1 MNVFQYFILFM
12 IYSFLG
18 WIIEI
23 INEIITEKR
32 FVNRGF
38 LIGPY
43 CPIYG
48 FGVLLMIGLLN
59 RYINDPIV
67 VFIMSIVL
75 FSILEYFTSYIMEK
89 LFKARWW
96 DYTDRKFNINGRICL
111 ETMIPFGIGGLL
123 VMYLVNP
130 FVINVINSI
139 PSTLFKGLAVIV
151 FIIYLIDNI
160 ISFSIILGFR
170 NTTFKAEKDN
180 TMEIT
185 LLVKEMLTKQS
196 KLSKRL
202 IKSFPNL
209 KVLNKKNKKRNK

>member
-1 MNVFQYFILFM
+1 MNIFEYFMLFI
-12 IYSFLG
+12 IYSIIG
-18 WIIEI
+18 WIIEV
-23 INEIITEKR
+23 INEVITEKR

-48 FGVLLMIGLLN
+48 LGVLLMVSLLN

-67 VFIMSIVL
+67 VFIMSIVI
-75 FSILEYFTSYIMEK
+75 FSMLEYFTSFVMEK

-96 DYTDRKFNINGRICL
+96 DYTNRKFNINGRICL
-111 ETMIPFGIGGLL
+111 ETMIPFGVGGLI
-123 VMYLVNP
+123 VMYAVNP
-130 FVINVINSI
+130 FIVDLISNIPDSI
-139 PSTLFKGLAVIV
+139 FNFIVAIV
-151 FIIYLIDNI
+151 FIIFLIDNI

-185 LLVKEMLTKQS
+185 NKVKEILTKQS

-202 IKSFPNL
+202 VKSFPNL
-209 KVLNKKNKKRNK
+209 KVLRKRNK